1 MSEVKRGQWGERGG
15 RWHESRERRVVW
27 RLRWRGGKRER
38 EERVERRDESDATGK
53 TRVTSGTGGAA
64 EGDTV
69 GKGEGEVRGTIRQSE
84 GRRRTGMVGKE
95 GEGRRRKGE
104 VGSGAKGEG
113 KARKEVGKRWGTS
126 Y

>member
-1 MSEVKRGQWGERGG
+1 M
-15 RWHESRERRVVW
+15 
-27 RLRWRGGKRER
+27 RWRGGKRER

-53 TRVTSGTGGAA
+53 ERVTRDGGRAA
-64 EGDTV
+64 EGGTRAR
-69 GKGEGEVRGTIRQSE
+69 GEGEVRGTIRQSE

-95 GEGRRRKGE
+95 GEGRRGKGE

-113 KARKEVGKRWGTS
+113 KARKEVEKRWGKS